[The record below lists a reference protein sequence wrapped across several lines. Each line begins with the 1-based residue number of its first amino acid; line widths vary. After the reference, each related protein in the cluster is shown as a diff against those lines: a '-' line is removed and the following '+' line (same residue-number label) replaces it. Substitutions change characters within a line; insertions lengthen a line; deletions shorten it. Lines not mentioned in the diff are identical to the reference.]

1 MVVGMFAGL
10 SRNDHSSANDSTA
23 PLAAPTASPV
33 FTLRSFEHN
42 HV

>member
-23 PLAAPTASPV
+23 PLAGSDSQPRIHAT
-33 FTLRSFEHN
+33 FI
-42 HV
+42 